1 MLLAATCRPQD
12 AAFHTRMT
20 DLSTRY
26 DFNEYAASVK
36 IYAIKQ

>member
-1 MLLAATCRPQD
+1 MEKPKSKKG
-12 AAFHTRMT
+12 AAFHARMT

-36 IYAIKQ
+36 IYAIKE